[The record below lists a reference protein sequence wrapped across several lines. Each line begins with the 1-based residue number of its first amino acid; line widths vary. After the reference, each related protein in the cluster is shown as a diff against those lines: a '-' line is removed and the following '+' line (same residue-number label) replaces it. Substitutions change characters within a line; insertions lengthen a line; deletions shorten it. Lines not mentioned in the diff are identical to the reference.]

1 MGNDGIKETEDFR
14 KTGRKNKGFR
24 GGKKELTL
32 RRLLEYNYIPT
43 VSAVGPFC
51 QLLPPYNI
59 KADVEYIILKGVS

>member
-1 MGNDGIKETEDFR
+1 MENDGIKETEGFR
-14 KTGRKNKGFR
+14 KTGRKNKGSR

-43 VSAVGPFC
+43 VSAVGTFC

>member
-1 MGNDGIKETEDFR
+1 MGNEELKNLNILPGKR
-14 KTGRKNKGFR
+14 PGRRGFR

-43 VSAVGPFC
+43 VSAVGTFC